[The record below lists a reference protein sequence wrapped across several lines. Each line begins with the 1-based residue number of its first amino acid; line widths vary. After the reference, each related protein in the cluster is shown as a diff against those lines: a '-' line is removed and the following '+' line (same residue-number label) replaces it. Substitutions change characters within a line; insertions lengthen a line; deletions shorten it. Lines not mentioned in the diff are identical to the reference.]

1 VKRFGLCQTFSEAIY
16 FCESIKTNYSMIQST
31 MRRLAP
37 NGKSPGDMHQ
47 LLVGTVAPRPI
58 AFVSTLDANGNA
70 NLAPY
75 SFFNVVSTQPAML
88 AFAPVL
94 RGSDGTAKDTLQNLR
109 ETKEAVINVVTEP
122 IVRQMAVTSIQ
133 YPPGVDEFTKSGLTP
148 IPSELVKPARVKESP
163 VHFECTLHDIISF
176 GDKGGAGQLVICR
189 VELMHLADR
198 IFDEKDR
205 IDPHQIDLMGRMGR
219 AFYTRA
225 SGDAIHR
232 IYQASNKL
240 SIGYEALPET
250 IRHSSVL
257 TGNELGQLAGLHER
271 PSFQKL
277 DELRKDIGEPFPK
290 GEALHLRIR
299 EALIQGD
306 LELAGQ
312 LAFLETSENSETEE
326 T

>member
-1 VKRFGLCQTFSEAIY
+1 MTLS
-16 FCESIKTNYSMIQST
+16 N
-31 MRRLAP
+31 MRRLDP
-37 NGKSPGDMHQ
+37 TGKSPGDMHQ

-58 AFVSTLDANGNA
+58 AFVSTLDAGGNA

-94 RGSDGTAKDTLQNLR
+94 RGNDGTAKDTLQNLR

-122 IVRQMAVTSIQ
+122 IVRQMAITSIQ
-133 YPPGVDEFTKSGLTP
+133 YPPEVDEFTKSGLTP
-148 IPSELVKPARVKESP
+148 LPSELVKPARVKESP

-176 GDKGGAGQLVICR
+176 GDHGGAGQLVICR
-189 VELMHLADR
+189 VRLIHLSDY
-198 IFDEKDR
+198 IFDAKDR
-205 IDPHQIDLMGRMGR
+205 IDPHKIDLMGRMGR

-225 SGDAIHR
+225 SGEAIHR

-250 IRHSSVL
+250 IRHSTVL

-277 DELRKDIGEPFPK
+277 DELRKKIGEPSPK
-290 GEALHLRIR
+290 GETLHLRIR
-299 EALIQGD
+299 EALSNGD
-306 LELAGQ
+306 MELAGK
-312 LAFLETSENSETEE
+312 LAFLETSETEG

>member
-31 MRRLAP
+31 MRRLDP